1 MALTAAGAALTQAKR
16 AAQLAARAG
25 SLQGLLR
32 LWSIVD
38 VTDLSGT
45 IETFARA
52 AALLA
57 GEGFDQSAAAAANYY
72 GLFRR
77 VEGVGA
83 IAVPRASRPAAEVM
97 IGELRGAAL
106 KGIIDGRKA
115 GMDIGR
121 AKSQGLVRVAG
132 ALTKLVLAGG
142 RQTIIGATE
151 RDRQA
156 LGWARATSGDP
167 CTFCRMLAS
176 RGPAY
181 KSERSADFQPHD
193 HCACMPEPVYRG
205 DPASVGVAKQ
215 SAEYLGE
222 YHEAQAWARASGTM
236 SKDTGNNALNNY
248 RRWLDNGK
256 PSASGEPTAGTPA
269 TTPEGGTAAD
279 G

>member
-1 MALTAAGAALTQAKR
+1 MALTAAGAALTQANR

-38 VTDLSGT
+38 VTDLAGT

-83 IAVPRASRPAAEVM
+83 ITVPAARRPAAEVM
-97 IGELRGAAL
+97 VGELRGAAL

-142 RQTIIGATE
+142 RQTIIGATD

-181 KSERSADFQPHD
+181 KSEKSADFQPHD

-205 DPASVGVAKQ
+205 DPAAVGVAKQ
-215 SAEYLGE
+215 AAEYLGE

-269 TTPEGGTAAD
+269 TTPEGGAAAN